1 MPRNFLGRI
10 EIDKGL
16 QVRIEKSDLP
26 QPYYA
31 YPHKGKKGNSTRFLF
46 AKDRLNRTQACFGVH
61 GVKRLQPPGCLRDN
75 DIITS
80 SKPELIFN
88 YASVEER
95 HVAPGSENM
104 RKPGIVNSSVKARQ
118 RTSLRK
124 NVLMYGYSQ
133 VLIGGLFVGDQER
146 FLEEMLE
153 EKADGFD
160 KGRAID
166 LQESLILTHT
176 AALAPRKDD
185 SSDGIRLHFHGHEPC
200 YQSIKACP
208 KA

>member
-1 MPRNFLGRI
+1 MLW
-10 EIDKGL
+10 
-16 QVRIEKSDLP
+16 
-26 QPYYA
+26 
-31 YPHKGKKGNSTRFLF
+31 STR
-46 AKDRLNRTQACFGVH
+46 RQAAPAPPAVFGT
-61 GVKRLQPPGCLRDN
+61 
-75 DIITS
+75 DIITP

-88 YASVEER
+88 HASVEER

-104 RKPGIVNSSVKARQ
+104 RKPGIVNTSVKARQ

-133 VLIGGLFVGDQER
+133 VLLRGLFVGDQER

-176 AALAPRKDD
+176 AALAAGKDD
-185 SSDGIRLHFHGHEPC
+185 SSDGIRLHFHVHEPC
-200 YQSIKACP
+200 YQSQIKACP